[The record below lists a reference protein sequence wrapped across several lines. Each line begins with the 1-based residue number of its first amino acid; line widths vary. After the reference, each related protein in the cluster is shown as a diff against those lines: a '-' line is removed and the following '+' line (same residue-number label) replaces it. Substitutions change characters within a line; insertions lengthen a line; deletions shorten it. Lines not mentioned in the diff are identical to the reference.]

1 MSPKFSFG
9 VKQARGYTHSP
20 PSSPEVVVACPT
32 DKKYCIDTKYSDAG
46 TCMWPSPVIIKE
58 CLDDACAAH
67 PANESIFKT
76 HGEDSYCKDWQK
88 VPEGRVCHWTTDVFC
103 SCDKFDITYTDA
115 KYVSPAEVMPSGYAS
130 AQPCNY
136 PINYKAINKR
146 GNVEKPD
153 MGPQGKPLQKL
164 PQSSPVSLPTKS
176 ASSTTAIIAVVSCI
190 IFML

>member
-1 MSPKFSFG
+1 
-9 VKQARGYTHSP
+9 
-20 PSSPEVVVACPT
+20 
-32 DKKYCIDTKYSDAG
+32 
-46 TCMWPSPVIIKE
+46 
-58 CLDDACAAH
+58 
-67 PANESIFKT
+67 
-76 HGEDSYCKDWQK
+76 
-88 VPEGRVCHWTTDVFC
+88 
-103 SCDKFDITYTDA
+103 
-115 KYVSPAEVMPSGYAS
+115 MPSGYAS